1 VRRKEFDYS
10 LYELTPPDAGSAHLP
25 FDLDIGVNDD
35 LHVVRFHA
43 KELTEGRSFRWS
55 RARSLVSVTNV
66 RADSRTIILLL
77 SDGGRPPAVD
87 RADVTVALDGVVL
100 GTVRVDTGFKPYFLP
115 ITPAL
120 AERLSGLDRTIEL
133 TITTSAWKPETVL
146 GTPDDRELGVMVDR
160 ISVK

>member
-1 VRRKEFDYS
+1 M
-10 LYELTPPDAGSAHLP
+10 
-25 FDLDIGVNDD
+25 
-35 LHVVRFHA
+35 
-43 KELTEGRSFRWS
+43 
-55 RARSLVSVTNV
+55 TNV
-66 RADSRTIILLL
+66 RADSRAIVLWM

-87 RADVTVALDGVVL
+87 RADVTIALDNVVL
-100 GTVRVDTGFKPYFLP
+100 GSVRVDTGFKPYSLP

-160 ISVK
+160 ITVK

>member
-1 VRRKEFDYS
+1 M
-10 LYELTPPDAGSAHLP
+10 
-25 FDLDIGVNDD
+25 
-35 LHVVRFHA
+35 
-43 KELTEGRSFRWS
+43 
-55 RARSLVSVTNV
+55 TNV
-66 RADSRTIILLL
+66 RADSRTIVLWM

-87 RADVTVALDGVVL
+87 RADVTVALDNVVL
-100 GTVRVDTGFKPYFLP
+100 GTVRVDTGFKPYSLP
-115 ITPAL
+115 ITPVL

>member
-10 LYELTPPDAGSAHLP
+10 LYELTLPAAGSARLP
-25 FDLDIGVNDD
+25 FDLDVGINDD

-66 RADSRTIILLL
+66 RADSRALVLWM

-87 RADVTVALDGVVL
+87 RAEVTIALDNVVL
-100 GTVRVDTGFKPYFLP
+100 GTVRVDTGFKPYSVP

-146 GTPDDRELGVMVDR
+146 GTSDDRELGVMVDR
-160 ISVK
+160 ITVK